1 MNKLAVV
8 CRNKRIK
15 YLYLED
21 FNTKEKVISF
31 FNAYGMGRAALY
43 EDGAEYL
50 DETYSDELNT
60 IGVRAGFNEE
70 EMDSFLY
77 DLRLI
82 TIPSNTKFQ
91 ALSKK
96 DIENS
101 IKGNI
106 GDSYDPKNEI
116 LLSEGRLKLDEAAFL
131 NLFEE
136 ALLNIQNIKK
146 NENKW
151 IFFMQ
156 NLYRY
161 AIYDSSIQWNNYN
174 FEDIYEMLFVKDT
187 DIECNLRKVILL
199 LEDYIK
205 EKDKP
210 LYERNVPDSI
220 KERILSHLYEKEEPT
235 KEDKK
240 TFIKFMNDLVAKD
253 NPYGLWVKCYSHYGG
268 NEYVGENYKIS
279 EECLLKLIDI
289 DYNDNYSDTLGYIY
303 YYGRVNNGIPE
314 YEKAYKYYS
323 LSALSG
329 NVEARYK
336 IGDMYKNGYYLE
348 KNLKIAKC
356 IYESLYNEVNLE
368 FFRNPKNSSLA
379 DVSLRIAGFYDNDK
393 DYLECYKLYLEA
405 LLALNI
411 RKGQFD
417 STIRRGVI
425 KSIKEVYSKY
435 KEKILQVGLD
445 TVLDPLYDYYISY
458 KKGVLYINFD
468 QRTRVFD
475 YKNIYAVYSDQV
487 EIKITGRVL
496 KKFNTNVMV
505 DEIGREGD
513 VYTFYDTDGVELGK
527 IKVEDYSIIQ
537 KYKFINNEN
546 DDEVYKI
553 AICQYEKGIGKKYQ
567 FLYVGSP
574 ILDKEWSIIE
584 TNQMV
589 YPIEFVE
596 LKGYELACD
605 IKYMKHIK

>member
-1 MNKLAVV
+1 M
-8 CRNKRIK
+8 
-15 YLYLED
+15 
-21 FNTKEKVISF
+21 
-31 FNAYGMGRAALY
+31 
-43 EDGAEYL
+43 
-50 DETYSDELNT
+50 
-60 IGVRAGFNEE
+60 
-70 EMDSFLY
+70 
-77 DLRLI
+77 
-82 TIPSNTKFQ
+82 
-91 ALSKK
+91 SK
-96 DIENS
+96 
-101 IKGNI
+101 
-106 GDSYDPKNEI
+106 
-116 LLSEGRLKLDEAAFL
+116 
-131 NLFEE
+131 
-136 ALLNIQNIKK
+136 
-146 NENKW
+146 
-151 IFFMQ
+151 
-156 NLYRY
+156 
-161 AIYDSSIQWNNYN
+161 
-174 FEDIYEMLFVKDT
+174 T
-187 DIECNLRKVILL
+187 
-199 LEDYIK
+199 
-205 EKDKP
+205 
-210 LYERNVPDSI
+210 
-220 KERILSHLYEKEEPT
+220 
-235 KEDKK
+235 
-240 TFIKFMNDLVAKD
+240 
-253 NPYGLWVKCYSHYGG
+253 
-268 NEYVGENYKIS
+268 
-279 EECLLKLIDI
+279 
-289 DYNDNYSDTLGYIY
+289 TLHII
-303 YYGRVNNGIPE
+303 R
-314 YEKAYKYYS
+314 
-323 LSALSG
+323 
-329 NVEARYK
+329 
-336 IGDMYKNGYYLE
+336 GDMYKNGYYLE

-445 TVLDPLYDYYISY
+445 TVLDSLYDYYISY

-496 KKFNTNVMV
+496 KNFNTNVMV

-513 VYTFYDTDGVELGK
+513 VYTFYDTEGVELGK

>member
-91 ALSKK
+91 VLSKK

-101 IKGNI
+101 IIGNI

-205 EKDKP
+205 AKDKP

-445 TVLDPLYDYYISY
+445 TVLDSLYDYYISY

-468 QRTRVFD
+468 RRTRVFD

-546 DDEVYKI
+546 DDEIYKI

-584 TNQMV
+584 TNQIV

>member
-91 ALSKK
+91 VLSKK

-336 IGDMYKNGYYLE
+336 IAY
-348 KNLKIAKC
+348 
-356 IYESLYNEVNLE
+356 
-368 FFRNPKNSSLA
+368 R
-379 DVSLRIAGFYDNDK
+379 
-393 DYLECYKLYLEA
+393 
-405 LLALNI
+405 
-411 RKGQFD
+411 
-417 STIRRGVI
+417 
-425 KSIKEVYSKY
+425 
-435 KEKILQVGLD
+435 
-445 TVLDPLYDYYISY
+445 
-458 KKGVLYINFD
+458 
-468 QRTRVFD
+468 
-475 YKNIYAVYSDQV
+475 
-487 EIKITGRVL
+487 
-496 KKFNTNVMV
+496 
-505 DEIGREGD
+505 
-513 VYTFYDTDGVELGK
+513 
-527 IKVEDYSIIQ
+527 
-537 KYKFINNEN
+537 
-546 DDEVYKI
+546 
-553 AICQYEKGIGKKYQ
+553 
-567 FLYVGSP
+567 
-574 ILDKEWSIIE
+574 
-584 TNQMV
+584 
-589 YPIEFVE
+589 
-596 LKGYELACD
+596 
-605 IKYMKHIK
+605 

>member
-60 IGVRAGFNEE
+60 IGVEAGFNEE

-91 ALSKK
+91 VLSKK

-101 IKGNI
+101 IIGNI
-106 GDSYDPKNEI
+106 GDSYDLKNEI

-151 IFFMQ
+151 ILFMQ

-329 NVEARYK
+329 NIEARYK

-393 DYLECYKLYLEA
+393 DYLECYKLYLQA

-445 TVLDPLYDYYISY
+445 TVLDFLYDYYISY

-468 QRTRVFD
+468 RRTCVFD

>member
-70 EMDSFLY
+70 EVDSFLY

-91 ALSKK
+91 VLSKK

-101 IKGNI
+101 IIGNI

-445 TVLDPLYDYYISY
+445 TVLDSLYDYYISY

-468 QRTRVFD
+468 RRTRVFD